1 MTIYLDYQATTPVDP
16 EVQAAM
22 APYMAAHFANPHS
35 SHASGRVAKAAVEA
49 ARAEVA
55 GLICAPDDRLIFTSG
70 ATESNNL
77 AIKGLVLAS
86 PPARRRIVTVAT
98 EHSCV
103 LESARYMATLGAP
116 LSILPVMAN
125 GLIDMATLDAAL
137 GEDVALV
144 SVMGVNNEIGVIQPI
159 REIARRA
166 HHVGARMHVDAA
178 QAFGKLPIDVTAD
191 GIDLLSIS
199 GHKIYGPK
207 GIGAL
212 YVRDGVELVPLMHGG
227 GQEGAGLRSGTLAPA
242 LCAGLGAAARIAGQ
256 RMADDHAHIEAMW
269 TRLVERLD
277 PTAIVNGDTDQ
288 RWRGNINIRF
298 DGIDGTRL
306 VKALRG
312 IDISSGAACAAQA
325 GRLSHVL
332 GALGLDKRAV
342 TGSLRIGWG
351 RFSTASDVDMA
362 ADRINAAVADLR
374 ARAA

>member
-22 APYMAAHFANPHS
+22 APFMAAHFANPHS
-35 SHASGRVAKAAVEA
+35 SHASGRVARAAVEA

-55 GLICAPDDRLIFTSG
+55 GLIGAPDDRLIFTSG

-86 PPARRRIVTVAT
+86 PSARRRIVTVAT

-103 LESARYMATLGAP
+103 LESARYMASLGAP
-116 LSILPVMAN
+116 LTILPVMAN
-125 GLIDMATLDAAL
+125 GLIDMADVHAAM

-144 SVMGVNNEIGVIQPI
+144 SVMLVNNEIGVIQPI
-159 REIARRA
+159 REIARLA
-166 HHVGARMHVDAA
+166 HQAGARVHVDAA
-178 QAFGKLPIDVTAD
+178 QAYGKLPVDVAAD

-207 GIGAL
+207 GVGAL
-212 YVRDGVELVPLMHGG
+212 YVRNGIELVPLLHGG
-227 GQEGAGLRSGTLAPA
+227 GQEGPGLRSGTLAPA
-242 LCAGLGAAARIAGQ
+242 LCVGLGAAARIAGQ
-256 RMADDHAHIEAMW
+256 RMANDHAHVEALW
-269 TRLVERLD
+269 TRFVERLD
-277 PTAIVNGDTDQ
+277 PTAIVHGDRTA

-298 DGIDGTRL
+298 EGVDGTRL
-306 VKALRG
+306 VKRLRG

-342 TGSLRIGWG
+342 TGALRIGWG
-351 RFSTASDVDMA
+351 RFSTAADIDVA
-362 ADRINAAVADLR
+362 ADRINRAVSDLR
-374 ARAA
+374 AKAI